1 MNAELGRRAAF
12 TFGAL
17 LVYRI
22 GAYIPLPGTDVAAWS
37 RVSGYHSRDI
47 LFGLYDL
54 PSAGTAR
61 QVAIFALGVL
71 PYVTAAVLMQFATIA
86 SSRLR
91 GLRDA
96 GERGRGKIAAYTLY
110 LTIVLT
116 AFQGFGLAHAIQD
129 VGGLV
134 AEPGLVFE
142 LTTMFSLTAGTV
154 LLVWLSHQITA
165 RGLGNGLVL
174 ILAIGLLVDLPA
186 NVAVVWEKA
195 RQGYLSFDVIL
206 AAALLAAGMTAL
218 IVFVEAARRK
228 IRVDYAARNLGG
240 HSLNAVTT
248 PLALKLNNAGIIP
261 TVLAGWC
268 ISLPI
273 IGLSFALGPG
283 SHALLAQFQHGRPL
297 FMVVYCLLIVLF
309 TLFYTA
315 FLINPETASDT
326 LKQHGGAVPGV
337 APGEAT
343 AGHLDGVLSRVTM
356 IGALYLAFVF
366 VLPELLIVYA
376 GVPFYLGGVSLLIV
390 VCATMDVGTQ
400 LRQES

>member
-12 TFGAL
+12 TLGAL

-218 IVFVEAARRK
+218 IVFVEAARREDPGGLCGAQ
-228 IRVDYAARNLGG
+228 ILGG

-248 PLALKLNNAGIIP
+248 PLDLKLNNAGIIP

-297 FMVVYCLLIVLF
+297 FMVVYCVLIVLF

-326 LKQHGGAVPGV
+326 LKQHGGAVPESRPARRPPV
-337 APGEAT
+337 IST
-343 AGHLDGVLSRVTM
+343 ACSP
-356 IGALYLAFVF
+356 AS
-366 VLPELLIVYA
+366 P
-376 GVPFYLGGVSLLIV
+376 
-390 VCATMDVGTQ
+390 
-400 LRQES
+400 